1 MPKKH
6 YKINIEDLEELIYK
20 IVSVNGKDGSIQK
33 AIKLSAENIGVIS
46 DFNANLILKA
56 VFRSRL
62 IRKIYE
68 T

>member
-6 YKINIEDLEELIYK
+6 YKIDLENLEELIYK
-20 IVSVNGKDGSIQK
+20 IVSVNGKEGSIQK

-46 DFNANLILKA
+46 DFNANLIFKT

-62 IRKIYE
+62 IKKIYE
-68 T
+68 